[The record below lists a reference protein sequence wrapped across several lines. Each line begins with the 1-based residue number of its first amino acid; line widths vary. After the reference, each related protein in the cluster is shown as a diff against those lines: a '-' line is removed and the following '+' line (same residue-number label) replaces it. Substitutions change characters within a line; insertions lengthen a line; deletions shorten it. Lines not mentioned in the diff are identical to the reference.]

1 MYLSWVEIQESVFLA
16 LSSIRA
22 NKLRAGLTILGVMVG
37 VASVIGMASVVSG
50 LDGAMTQEIDA
61 LGSNTVIVEKY
72 PFNTNYDDLSDEER
86 NRPDI
91 RIGEAL
97 AIRENCPHVDAVAPQ
112 NHWAKSGGN
121 DVKYLNRKGNRPYI
135 MGTWPDFLKVTNSTV
150 SSGRFIT
157 DIDVQFRRTICV
169 LGWDL
174 AEALFEGEEAV
185 GAEIRVN
192 GNKFEVVGVLSKQ
205 ESNFGDDR
213 DNNKVL
219 IPLSTHEKLHP
230 WDEALTL
237 WVRANSYENIDLAME
252 EIISA
257 LRVHRRVPFNKPNNF
272 ALETQDNLKDFTG
285 NITKWIY
292 IITIVIT
299 SVGLMVGGIGV
310 MNIMLV
316 SVTERTR
323 EIGVRKAI
331 GAKRSNIILQFLT
344 EAMTL
349 TGTGGVIGVILGVVI
364 GLVVNSLLNFPLTIS
379 VFWVV
384 VGFVVSVSVGLVS
397 GVYPAVKAAGLD
409 PIDALRYE

>member
-1 MYLSWVEIQESVFLA
+1 MYLSWVEIQESMLLA
-16 LSSIRA
+16 LSAIRS

-37 VASVIGMASVVSG
+37 VGSVIGMASIVSG
-50 LDGAMTQEIDA
+50 LDGAMTDEIDS
-61 LGSNTVIVEKY
+61 LGSNTIIVEKY
-72 PFNTNYDDLSDEER
+72 PFNTDYDDLSDEER

-91 RIGEAL
+91 RVGEAL
-97 AIRENCPHVDAVAPQ
+97 AIRGNCPHVDAVAPQ
-112 NHWAKSGGN
+112 NHWAKRGGN

-150 SSGRFIT
+150 HTGRFIS
-157 DIDVQFRRTICV
+157 DIDVQFRRMVCV
-169 LGWDL
+169 LGWEL
-174 AEALFEGEEAV
+174 ADALFAGGDPV

-192 GNKFEVVGVLSKQ
+192 GNKFEVVGVLTKQ
-205 ESNFGDDR
+205 ESNFGNDR

-219 IPLSTHEKLHP
+219 IPLSVHEKLHP

-237 WVRANSYENIDLAME
+237 WVRANSYENMEMAME
-252 EIISA
+252 EVINA
-257 LRVHRRVPFNKPNNF
+257 LRIHRRVPFNKPNNF

-349 TGTGGVIGVILGVVI
+349 TGTGGIIGVILGVII
-364 GLVVNSLLNFPLTIS
+364 GLVINGLLDFPLAIS
-379 VFWVV
+379 YFWVV

-397 GVYPAVKAAGLD
+397 GVYPAVKAAWLD
-409 PIDALRYE
+409 PIEALRYE

>member
-1 MYLSWVEIQESVFLA
+1 MLLTWVEVKDGILLA
-16 LSSIRA
+16 LSAIRD

-37 VASVIGMASVVSG
+37 VSSVIGMASIVDG
-50 LDGAMTQEIDA
+50 LDGAMDQEIDA
-61 LGSNTVIVEKY
+61 MGSNTIIVEKY
-72 PFNTNYDDLSDEER
+72 PFNTDYEDLSDEER

-91 RIGEAL
+91 RVGEAL
-97 AIRENCPHVDAVAPQ
+97 AIRGNCPHVDAVAAQ
-112 NHWAKSGGN
+112 NHWANRGGN
-121 DVKYLNRKGNRPYI
+121 DVKYLNRKSNGSYI

-150 SSGRFIT
+150 TKGRFIT
-157 DIDVQFRRTICV
+157 DLDVQFRRMICV
-169 LGWDL
+169 LGHDV
-174 AEALFEGEEAV
+174 AQTLFLEEDPV

-192 GNKFEVVGVLSKQ
+192 GNKFQVVGVLDKQ
-205 ESNFGDDR
+205 ESNFGDSR

-237 WVRANSYENIDLAME
+237 WVRADSYEHIEIAKE

-272 ALETQDNLKDFTG
+272 ALSTQDNFKEFTG
-285 NITKWIY
+285 NITKYIY
-292 IITIVIT
+292 IATIVIT

-349 TGTGGVIGVILGVVI
+349 SGTGGVIGVVFGVLLGLI
-364 GLVVNSLLNFPLTIS
+364 INGMLNFPLS
-379 VFWVV
+379 VSIPWIII
-384 VGFVVSVSVGLVS
+384 GFIVSVSVGLVS
-397 GVYPAVKAAGLD
+397 GVYPAVKAAMLD
-409 PIDALRYE
+409 PIEALRYE